1 MVQHYLRSR
10 LVPQVN
16 VTRRHVERYYRDNP
30 ETFNPEPRRTL
41 RLIRVQDTAAAEA
54 LAGRLEAGESFEIV
68 ATDPANRY
76 RQRTG
81 GLYSGE
87 VVGDEGLAMQEVN
100 AAYAPLSQG
109 QWAGP
114 VASNGSH
121 WLVFVETLDRPES
134 MPLERV
140 QERIQALL
148 REQQMNNLRQ
158 RHQVE
163 LLTTGSYTRL
173 ETMADALLRIAVSR
187 YAGEPAGSA
196 ASLLP

>member
-1 MVQHYLRSR
+1 
-10 LVPQVN
+10 
-16 VTRRHVERYYRDNP
+16 
-30 ETFNPEPRRTL
+30 
-41 RLIRVQDTAAAEA
+41 
-54 LAGRLEAGESFEIV
+54 
-68 ATDPANRY
+68 
-76 RQRTG
+76 
-81 GLYSGE
+81 
-87 VVGDEGLAMQEVN
+87 
-100 AAYAPLSQG
+100 
-109 QWAGP
+109 